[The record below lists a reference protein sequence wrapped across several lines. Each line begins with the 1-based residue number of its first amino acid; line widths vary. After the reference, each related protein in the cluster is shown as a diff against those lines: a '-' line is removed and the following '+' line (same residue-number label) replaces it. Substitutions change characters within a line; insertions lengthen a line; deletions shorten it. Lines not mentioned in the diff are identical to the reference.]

1 MHNKP
6 EPTSTVRSKIQ
17 HHNPKFGIPT
27 SASITTLQLQQ
38 PSLNFNTPIPT
49 PTSEPQL
56 CVSSDVDLSGGFEML
71 SWDVEGWF
79 DQQRLGNDD
88 DEGKLNIEN
97 STRNAIGW
105 PRLTKGDVLLSYA
118 GGSLGVSQEI
128 ILVQF

>member
-1 MHNKP
+1 
-6 EPTSTVRSKIQ
+6 
-17 HHNPKFGIPT
+17 
-27 SASITTLQLQQ
+27 
-38 PSLNFNTPIPT
+38 
-49 PTSEPQL
+49 
-56 CVSSDVDLSGGFEML
+56 ML